1 MAEHE
6 KQAVNTAP
14 ADVEVGSAEDVEAV
28 MKKYDR
34 ESNVRIW
41 TGFPARLVR
50 YGMALFMLT
59 MIWVSMFSTAEG
71 SVRRCFFLGIV
82 LAFVFIMYPIKKNM
96 KLKPIIFLFTT
107 LSCLWWQL
115 AFISI
120 RSSSKKS

>member
-59 MIWVSMFSTAEG
+59 MIWVSMFSTAEW
-71 SVRRCFFLGIV
+71 RCAAVSSWASYWRL
-82 LAFVFIMYPIKKNM
+82 
-96 KLKPIIFLFTT
+96 
-107 LSCLWWQL
+107 
-115 AFISI
+115 
-120 RSSSKKS
+120 SSSCTPSKRI

>member
-41 TGFPARLVR
+41 TGFPAQLVR
-50 YGMALFMLT
+50 YGMALFMLM
-59 MIWVSMFSTAEG
+59 MIWVSMFSTWEG
-71 SVRRCFFLGIV
+71 QRAPLFLPGRCTGVCLHHVPHQEEYEAQAQSYSYLRHCPACGGSWRLFLSDH
-82 LAFVFIMYPIKKNM
+82 L
-96 KLKPIIFLFTT
+96 
-107 LSCLWWQL
+107 
-115 AFISI
+115 
-120 RSSSKKS
+120 

>member
-41 TGFPARLVR
+41 TGFPAQLVR
-50 YGMALFMLT
+50 YGMALFMLM
-59 MIWVSMFSTAEG
+59 MIWVSMFSTWEG
-71 SVRRCFFLGIV
+71 SVRRCFFLGVV
-82 LAFVFIMYPIKKNM
+82 LAFVFIMC
-96 KLKPIIFLFTT
+96 PIIFPFTT

-120 RSSSKKS
+120 RSSLKKS